1 MKLNKNKN
9 SDGQPEQ
16 ISHKVRQAK
25 ITKKD
30 NRKLKVCLD
39 TIARYGA

>member
-9 SDGQPEQ
+9 SDGQLEQ

-25 ITKKD
+25 ITTTTKK
-30 NRKLKVCLD
+30 RQQE
-39 TIARYGA
+39 T